1 MSDFETRARKV
12 LPPVLGHYTWL
23 PIDRGEGSWLI
34 TSEGR
39 RVLDLTCGIAV
50 TVVGHSHPR
59 VVKAVVDQAQR
70 LMHISA
76 GVAKYESSIALAEM
90 LASVTPAGLDTA
102 FFGNSGAEA
111 VEAAIKLSRQTTRRE
126 AIITFRGGFHGRT
139 VGAATLTTSKSQYRR
154 GYGALLPEVYVAPY
168 PYPLGCAL
176 PDPHDA
182 EACATH
188 CLAELEAMLEHEVPP
203 EHVAA
208 IIIEPVLGEGG
219 YAAAPASFLR
229 ALREIATRIGA
240 LLVFDEVQTGM
251 GRTGAW
257 FAAQKVGVTPDVL
270 LAAKAL
276 GGGMPLGACIST
288 RERMEK
294 WRTGTHGSTFGGNP
308 VSCASGLAT
317 MQVIRDENL
326 VARAETLGQI
336 MVEELAPLR
345 SHPRLREIRRFG
357 AMVAAE
363 FDDKSVAK
371 AALTAALERD
381 VLMITCGF
389 HDQVVR
395 FIPALNIAENDLRK
409 GMRVFVESART
420 AQVASPA

>member
-1 MSDFETRARKV
+1 
-12 LPPVLGHYTWL
+12 
-23 PIDRGEGSWLI
+23 
-34 TSEGR
+34 
-39 RVLDLTCGIAV
+39 
-50 TVVGHSHPR
+50 
-59 VVKAVVDQAQR
+59 
-70 LMHISA
+70 
-76 GVAKYESSIALAEM
+76 
-90 LASVTPAGLDTA
+90 
-102 FFGNSGAEA
+102 
-111 VEAAIKLSRQTTRRE
+111 
-126 AIITFRGGFHGRT
+126 
-139 VGAATLTTSKSQYRR
+139 
-154 GYGALLPEVYVAPY
+154 
-168 PYPLGCAL
+168 
-176 PDPHDA
+176 
-182 EACATH
+182 
-188 CLAELEAMLEHEVPP
+188 
-203 EHVAA
+203 
-208 IIIEPVLGEGG
+208 
-219 YAAAPASFLR
+219 
-229 ALREIATRIGA
+229 
-240 LLVFDEVQTGM
+240 M

-276 GGGMPLGACIST
+276 GGGLPLGACIST

-326 VARAETLGQI
+326 VARAEKLGEI

-363 FDDKSVAK
+363 FDDKSVTK
-371 AALTAALERD
+371 AALTTALERD

-395 FIPALNIAENDLRK
+395 FVPALNIGEDDLRR

-420 AQVASPA
+420 VQVPAPA

>member
-23 PIDRGEGSWLI
+23 PIERGEGSWLY
-34 TSEGR
+34 TTDGR
-39 RVLDLTCGIAV
+39 RVLDMTCGIAV

-59 VVKAVVDQAQR
+59 VVKAVVDQVQR

-76 GVAKYESSIALAEM
+76 GVAKYESSVALAEM
-90 LASVTPAGLDTA
+90 LATITPQGLDTA

-111 VEAAIKLSRQTTRRE
+111 VEAAIKLSRQTTARE
-126 AIITFRGGFHGRT
+126 AIIVFRGGFHGRT
-139 VGAATLTTSKSQYRR
+139 VGAASLTTSKSQYRR

-176 PDPHDA
+176 PEPHDA
-182 EACATH
+182 EACAAH
-188 CLAELEAMLEHEVPP
+188 CLAELEAMLEHEVAP

-208 IIIEPVLGEGG
+208 IVIEPVLGEGG
-219 YAAAPASFLR
+219 YVAAPASFIR
-229 ALREIATRIGA
+229 ALRDIATRIGA

-257 FAAQKVGVTPDVL
+257 FAAQKFGVVPDVIT
-270 LAAKAL
+270 AAKAL
-276 GGGMPLGACIST
+276 GGGMPLGAVIST
-288 RERMEK
+288 RERMER

-317 MQVIRDENL
+317 MQVIRDEKL
-326 VARAETLGQI
+326 VARAETIGGI
-336 MVEELAPLR
+336 MVEELGPLR

-371 AALTAALERD
+371 AVVASALERD
-381 VLMITCGF
+381 VLLITCGF

-395 FIPALNIAENDLRK
+395 FIPALNIAEDDLRK
-409 GMRVFVESART
+409 GMRVFVESARSV
-420 AQVASPA
+420 QVASPA

>member
-1 MSDFETRARKV
+1 MSGFEARARKV

-23 PIDRGEGSWLI
+23 SIDRGEGSWLV
-34 TSEGR
+34 TTEGR
-39 RVLDLTCGIAV
+39 RVLDMTCGIAV
-50 TVVGHSHPR
+50 TTVGHAHPR
-59 VVKAVVDQAQR
+59 VVKAVVEQAQR
-70 LMHISA
+70 LMHIST
-76 GVAKYESSIALAEM
+76 GVAKYESSIAFAETLAT
-90 LASVTPAGLDTA
+90 VTPRGLDTV

-111 VEAAIKLSRQTTRRE
+111 VEAAIKLSRQTTGRE
-126 AIITFRGGFHGRT
+126 AIIVFRGGFHGRT
-139 VGAATLTTSKSQYRR
+139 VGAVSLTTSKSQYRR

-168 PYPLGCAL
+168 PYALACAL

-182 EACATH
+182 DACAAH
-188 CLAELEAMLEHEVPP
+188 CLTELEAMFEHEVPP

-208 IIIEPVLGEGG
+208 IVVEPVLGEGG
-219 YAAAPASFLR
+219 YAAPPGSFIR
-229 ALREIATRIGA
+229 SLREIATRIGA

-257 FAAQKVGVTPDVL
+257 FAAQKFGVVPDVL
-270 LAAKAL
+270 MAAKAL
-276 GGGMPLGACIST
+276 GGGMPLGAVIST
-288 RERMEK
+288 RERMER

-308 VSCASGLAT
+308 VSCAAGLAT
-317 MQVIRDENL
+317 LQVIRDENL
-326 VARAETLGQI
+326 VPRAETIGEI

-371 AALTAALERD
+371 GAIAAALERD
-381 VLMITCGF
+381 VLLITCGF

-395 FIPALNIAENDLRK
+395 FIPALNIAESDLRS
-409 GMRVFVESART
+409 GMRAFVEAARAT
-420 AQVASPA
+420 QVPSPA